1 MFKTIRTLT
10 VLLLV
15 IFSTSFAT
23 DNNPFARYPS
33 VNSNGTQISFS
44 FQGDIW
50 TMPISGGR
58 ALRLTVHQA
67 FDGTPKWS
75 PDDKTIAFSSNRFGN
90 DDIYT
95 IPSQGGR
102 PNRLTYFSAS
112 DDLNGWTPN
121 GYLLFET
128 RRIDRQIEWENELFS
143 VSSKGGTPTK
153 LINSFGYMAS
163 VSPNGR
169 YIAFVKGACRITRE
183 QYKGPAN
190 RNIWLYDTKNKTYN
204 QLTTF
209 EGQDI
214 YPDWGDNSTIYF
226 LSALNGRY
234 NIYKLTIDENG
245 NAAGNPVQ
253 LTNFTENGIRNFD
266 VSFDGSTIVFEKDN
280 NIYSMKTSGGQTSVI
295 KIDVTDDYHFYDIEH
310 KTYTGR
316 INNYSVSPNGKY
328 IALEVHGEIFITQND
343 KAKKRTVNLSNNSFR
358 DTSPAWLND
367 TTLIFV
373 SDRTGERDIY
383 LVSSADKNE
392 SDLFKSLKHT
402 IKKITDTD
410 EDEFIPVISPD
421 KMHIAYTIGRGKL
434 VTADISKSGGIS
446 NTKTL
451 LDGWATPQ
459 GVTWSPD
466 SKWLAYSLPD
476 LDFNDEIYIHA
487 ADNSK
492 PHVNVSMHPRGDYNP
507 FWSKDGS
514 KLGFISNRNNG
525 DDDVW
530 FVWLNKKDWEKTK
543 QDWEEDEPSKP
554 SKDKKDKDSKSV
566 NPLTID
572 FTEIY
577 KRLEQVTSLPGN
589 ESDLVIS
596 DDGNTFYFVAYRN
609 TNQNYKTNVELYSIK
624 WDGTKLNPLTK
635 GNQKPYGVSIDDKGK
650 DLYFLKSG
658 GRLNGLNL
666 KSKKQYSLS
675 FTAKLDIDHP
685 KERNQIFEEAWRTL
699 RDGFYDPDFHGKD
712 FNELKT
718 KYKPWA
724 LATSTDTDFHE
735 IFNYMLGELNASH
748 MGLYG
753 GDRAETQ
760 KESTGLLG
768 ITIQPLK
775 EGVLVTHVV
784 PNSPADRL
792 SSKLK
797 EGDIIISVDG
807 TTINSSMN
815 FYSALI
821 NRQNEKL
828 LLTVKD
834 KNGNNREV
842 AIRPTNNSLRSK
854 LYDEW
859 VNSRKELVNKYSNG
873 RLGYIHIQGMNWR
886 SFEVFER
893 ELTAAGL
900 GKDGIVI
907 DVRYNG
913 GGWTTDYLMTVLT
926 YRQHAYTI
934 PRGAAK
940 DLKKEQTKFV
950 SHYPFGERLPFAAW
964 TKPSIALCNE
974 NSYSNAEIFSHAYK
988 TLGLGKLV
996 GKPTF
1001 GAVISTG
1008 GRGLIDGSFVR
1019 LPFRGWYVKATKKNM
1034 EWGPAVPDIIVEDPP
1049 DAKAKGI
1056 DPQLKRAV
1064 DELLKEL

>member
-1 MFKTIRTLT
+1 MFRTIKLFI
-10 VLLLV
+10 
-15 IFSTSFAT
+15 IFSILIYSSTFA

-33 VNSNGTQISFS
+33 VNSNGTQITFS

-50 TMPISGGR
+50 TMPINGGS
-58 ALRLTVHQA
+58 AMRLTIHQA

-75 PDDKTIAFSSNRFGN
+75 PDDKLIAFTSDRFGN
-90 DDIYT
+90 DDIFT
-95 IPSQGGR
+95 IPSQGGK
-102 PNRLTYFSAS
+102 PNRLTYFSSS
-112 DDLNGWTPN
+112 DGLNGWSPT
-121 GYLLFET
+121 GDLLFET
-128 RRIDRQIEWENELFS
+128 RRNDRQIEWENELYF

-153 LINSFGYMAS
+153 LINSFGYMLS

-169 YIAFVKGACRITRE
+169 FIAFTKGYSRITRE
-183 QYKGPAN
+183 QYNGPAN
-190 RNIWLYDTKNKTYN
+190 KDIWIYDTKNKTYDK
-204 QLTTF
+204 LTTF

-214 YPDWGDNSTIYF
+214 YPDWGDNSTIYY
-226 LSALNGRY
+226 LSAFNDRY
-234 NIYKLTIDENG
+234 NIYKLKIDENG
-245 NAAGNPVQ
+245 KTIGKPTP
-253 LTNFTENGIRNFD
+253 LTNYIDSGIRNFD
-266 VSFDGSTIVFEKDN
+266 VSFDGSTIVFEKDK
-280 NIYSMKTSGGQTSVI
+280 NIYSLKTNGGVPSII
-295 KIDVTDDYHFYDIEH
+295 KIDVTDDYHFYDVEH
-310 KTYTGR
+310 KTFSKN
-316 INNYSVSPNGKY
+316 INYYSVSPNGKY

-343 KAKKRTVNLSNNSFR
+343 KEKKRSVNLSNNSFR
-358 DTSPAWLND
+358 DASPAWLND
-367 TTLIFV
+367 TTLIFI
-373 SDRTGERDIY
+373 SDRTGERDLY
-383 LVSSADKNE
+383 LVTSADKNE
-392 SDLFKSLKHT
+392 TDLFKSLKHT
-402 IKKITDTD
+402 IEKITDTE
-410 EDEFIPVISPD
+410 EDEFNPVISPD
-421 KMHIAYTIGRGKL
+421 LKHIAYTIGRGKL
-434 VTADISKSGGIS
+434 VTADISKTGEIS

-451 LDGWATPQ
+451 LDGWTTPDA
-459 GVTWSPD
+459 VTWSPD

-476 LDFNDEIYIHA
+476 LDFNDEVYIHA

-492 PHVNVSMHPRGDYNP
+492 ESVNVSMHPRGDYNP

-514 KLGFISNRNNG
+514 KLGFISNRNNS

-543 QDWEEDEPSKP
+543 QDWKDDEPV
-554 SKDKKDKDSKSV
+554 KDKKDKKDDKIV
-566 NPLTID
+566 KPITID
-572 FTEIY
+572 FDDIY
-577 KRLEQVTSLPGN
+577 KRLSQVTSLPGN

-596 DDGNTFYFVAYRN
+596 DDGKIFYFVAYRN
-609 TNQNYKTNVELYSIK
+609 TNQNYKTDVDLYSIK
-624 WDGTKLNPLTK
+624 WNGTELKPITK
-635 GNQKPYGVSIDDKGK
+635 GNQKPYSVSIDSKGD

-658 GRLNGLNL
+658 GRLSGLNL
-666 KSKKQYSLS
+666 KSKKTYSLS
-675 FTAKLDIDHP
+675 FSAKLDIDHP

-699 RDGFYDPDFHGKD
+699 RDGFYDPNFHGKD
-712 FNELKT
+712 WNALKA

-724 LATSTDTDFHE
+724 LASSTDTDFQE

-753 GDRAETQ
+753 SDRAETQ

-768 ITIQPLK
+768 ISIQPLL
-775 EGVLVTHVV
+775 EGVLVAHIV
-784 PNSPADRL
+784 PNSPADKL

-797 EGDIIISVDG
+797 DGDIIISVDG
-807 TTINSSMN
+807 TPINSSMN

-821 NRQNEKL
+821 NRPNEKL
-828 LLTVKD
+828 LLSVKD

-842 AIRPTNNSLRSK
+842 TIRPTNSLRTE

-873 RLGYIHIQGMNWR
+873 RLGYIHIQGMNWS

-900 GKDGIVI
+900 GKEGIVI

-926 YRQHAYTI
+926 YRQHSYTI
-934 PRGAAK
+934 PRGAAN
-940 DLKKEQTKFV
+940 DLKNEQTKFIN
-950 SHYPFGERLPFAAW
+950 HYPFGERLPFAAW

-988 TLGLGKLV
+988 TLGIGKLV

-1008 GRGLIDGSFVR
+1008 GKGLIDGSYVR

-1049 DAKAKGI
+1049 DAKANGI
-1056 DPQLKRAV
+1056 DPQLKTAV
-1064 DELLKEL
+1064 DELLKEIDNK